1 MAIEI
6 KYKHFKK
13 GTTPEKKKTRKYQ
26 TPSSKIEVNSRFCWG
41 GKNTFRSIFCMP
53 LRPSTLTDLKSKK
66 HNE

>member
-41 GKNTFRSIFCMP
+41 GGAKI
-53 LRPSTLTDLKSKK
+53 PSVLSFACLYALQL
-66 HNE
+66 